1 MLAGGL
7 QSPGRKGVMPSQ
19 YTPMLE
25 LALQR
30 AIDGKGGLATSIAE
44 TCLTPSAGL
53 NETELSLTFDIVRI
67 LIDTV
72 ETCVRRHLAGYLAER
87 NDVPQDLL
95 TFLANDDISVA
106 YPILVHSRM
115 LHDDE
120 LINVVAKRTK
130 QHRLAIS
137 TRPIVSEPVC
147 DAIIQNREP
156 EVIES
161 LLFNGGASINTATL
175 DAIVTESSTL
185 DAYQLPLVH
194 RMDLSPDQAR
204 RLYNWVGDSLRE
216 HITSHFKIELETAEE
231 ATKSAISQALH
242 DGNITTGDAA
252 SRTAALRAA
261 LRQKD
266 RHAVE
271 VGFAACTELD
281 PASVIKVLYGRSLR
295 ALAVACKA
303 SDLSVTMFGDL
314 LSHTRGGKKYGGY
327 EQNSKFTR
335 GVAFFE
341 KLDPSL
347 AQQVLEKWR
356 YTPSSI
362 WRDDRN

>member
-1 MLAGGL
+1 
-7 QSPGRKGVMPSQ
+7 MPSQ
-19 YTPMLE
+19 YTQMLE
-25 LALQR
+25 LAMQR
-30 AIDGKGGLATSIAE
+30 AIDGKGGLAASIAE
-44 TCLTPSAGL
+44 TCLTPNAGL
-53 NETELSLTFDIVRI
+53 NKTELSLTFDIVRI

-72 ETCVRRHLAGYLAER
+72 ETSVRRHLAGYLAER

-137 TRPIVSEPVC
+137 TRPVVSEPVC
-147 DAIIQNREP
+147 DAIIQSREP

-161 LLFNGGASINTATL
+161 LLFNGGASINAATL
-175 DAIVTESSTL
+175 DAIVTESSTT
-185 DAYQLPLVH
+185 DAYQTPLAH
-194 RMDLSPDQAR
+194 RQDLSPDQAR
-204 RLYNWVGDSLRE
+204 RLYKWVGDALRD
-216 HITSHFKIELETAEE
+216 HITSHFDIEPEISEE
-231 ATKSAISQALH
+231 ATKAAVSQALR
-242 DGNITTGDAA
+242 DDNIATDDAT
-252 SRTAALRAA
+252 SRSAALRAA
-261 LRQKD
+261 LRQKN
-266 RHAVE
+266 RHEIE

-281 PASVIKVLYGRSLR
+281 TASAIKILYGRSLR

-303 SDLSVTMFGDL
+303 PDLSATMFGAL
-314 LSHTRGGKKYGGY
+314 LSHARGGKEYGGY
-327 EQNSKFTR
+327 EQNEKFTR

-362 WRDDRN
+362 WRDDKN